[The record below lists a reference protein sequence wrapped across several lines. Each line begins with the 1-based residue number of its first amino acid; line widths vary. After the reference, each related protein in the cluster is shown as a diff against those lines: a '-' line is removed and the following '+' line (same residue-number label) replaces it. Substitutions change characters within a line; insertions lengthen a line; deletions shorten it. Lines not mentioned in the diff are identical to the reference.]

1 MAGSRRNLLV
11 GALVLGGGYSLL
23 RFGPLAAANL
33 FTEDFAFEPMERPDG
48 FRRLAGGQSSSG
60 LDPFFGLNSAPD
72 PEDVAL
78 LEEVRADVCGA
89 LYGETA
95 LRDGIVPIAS
105 FSDYNCPFCRVLTL
119 RLGEIEEASR
129 GGVDVAWHEL
139 PLLGEA
145 SMLAAQGA
153 LAAKRQDAYVDFHR
167 RLMRAPFQ
175 TTPEYLEALSDAIG
189 VDHDQLRADM
199 TSEGVRREI
208 AESSALAK
216 TFRFIGT
223 PALVVGRTVVQGEID
238 DATLERLIERERAD
252 GPIGACA

>member
-1 MAGSRRNLLV
+1 
-11 GALVLGGGYSLL
+11 
-23 RFGPLAAANL
+23 
-33 FTEDFAFEPMERPDG
+33 
-48 FRRLAGGQSSSG
+48 
-60 LDPFFGLNSAPD
+60 
-72 PEDVAL
+72 
-78 LEEVRADVCGA
+78 
-89 LYGETA
+89 
-95 LRDGIVPIAS
+95 
-105 FSDYNCPFCRVLTL
+105 
-119 RLGEIEEASR
+119 
-129 GGVDVAWHEL
+129 
-139 PLLGEA
+139 
-145 SMLAAQGA
+145 MLAAQGA

-189 VDHDQLRADM
+189 VDHAQLRADM